1 MRNVPTIL
9 YKDRIFFTEV
19 KPAFLRPLGP
29 TKWCQLLTN
38 SRGIGTLTKR
48 LRLGPSKQT
57 GQYLLTRCA
66 FSLGIPEAVADRY
79 PDAEQLG

>member
-1 MRNVPTIL
+1 MFQQFSTKIG
-9 YKDRIFFTEV
+9 FFLL
-19 KPAFLRPLGP
+19 KSNLRPLGP

-38 SRGIGTLTKR
+38 NHGIGTLIKR